1 MSKWKFSQYV
11 SELSGFVNLLAVCQ
25 VPGTDEV
32 RNLKIEDVIMWC
44 LVMAIAR
51 LRGR

>member
-1 MSKWKFSQYV
+1 MLMNFQI
-11 SELSGFVNLLAVCQ
+11 FINFLAVCQ

-32 RNLKIEDVIMWC
+32 RSLKIEDVIMWC

-51 LRGR
+51 LRGVDR